1 MKKLYTL
8 LAILLI
14 STTNQAQVVISQ
26 VYGAGGNT
34 GATLNRDYVE
44 LFNRGTVAVDM
55 TGWSIQY
62 NSASGT
68 NAWLFNALPSGA
80 TIQPGSYYLIAFGSP
95 GTNGTALPTADF
107 DSTASGFL
115 ALSGSNGRL
124 ALVNFST
131 ALPAGCPT
139 GSGIIDVVGFGTG
152 NCYEGSAA
160 IPALTATTAGFR
172 INGGCTDTNNNS
184 TDFTTAT
191 PAPRNS
197 STAVNTCVLSVK
209 QNEISGLNV
218 YPNPVKNGTLYI
230 SSDSASAKSVE
241 IYDIL
246 GKQVLNAKTS
256 NNAVN
261 VSSLTSGSYIVKITE
276 EGKTDTKKL
285 IIQ

>member
-1 MKKLYTL
+1 MKKFY
-8 LAILLI
+8 ALLI
-14 STTNQAQVVISQ
+14 LTLFIGFSSNAQVVISQ
-26 VYGAGGNT
+26 VYGGGGNS
-34 GATLNRDYVE
+34 GATYTHDFIE
-44 LFNRGTVAVDM
+44 LFNRGSVAQDL
-55 TGWSIQY
+55 TGWSVQYASTSGTTWAVTNLGSFSLQPGQYYLIQEA
-62 NSASGT
+62 SQAAIGATLPTPDASGT
-68 NAWLFNALPSGA
+68 
-80 TIQPGSYYLIAFGSP
+80 
-95 GTNGTALPTADF
+95 
-107 DSTASGFL
+107 L
-115 ALSGSNGRL
+115 AMSGSTGKVI
-124 ALVNFST
+124 LVNVTT
-131 ALPAGCPT
+131 AQTGENPT
-139 GSGIIDVVGFGTG
+139 GSQIIDKVG
-152 NCYEGSAA
+152 YGSANGYE
-160 IPALTATTAGFR
+160 TTAMAVLSNTTSGQR
-172 INGGCTDTNNNS
+172 LNTGCTDTNNNS
-184 TDFTTAT
+184 TDFITRV
-191 PAPRNS
+191 PSPRNS

>member
-1 MKKLYTL
+1 MAVL
-8 LAILLI
+8 
-14 STTNQAQVVISQ
+14 SNTTSGQRL
-26 VYGAGGNT
+26 NT
-34 GATLNRDYVE
+34 
-44 LFNRGTVAVDM
+44 
-55 TGWSIQY
+55 
-62 NSASGT
+62 
-68 NAWLFNALPSGA
+68 
-80 TIQPGSYYLIAFGSP
+80 
-95 GTNGTALPTADF
+95 
-107 DSTASGFL
+107 
-115 ALSGSNGRL
+115 
-124 ALVNFST
+124 
-131 ALPAGCPT
+131 
-139 GSGIIDVVGFGTG
+139 
-152 NCYEGSAA
+152 
-160 IPALTATTAGFR
+160 
-172 INGGCTDTNNNS
+172 GCTDTNNNS

>member
-8 LAILLI
+8 LIITLFLGF
-14 STTNQAQVVISQ
+14 SSNAQVVISQ
-26 VYGAGGNT
+26 VYGGGGNS
-34 GATLNRDYVE
+34 GAKYTNDFIE
-44 LFNRGTVAVDM
+44 LFNRGSVAQDL
-55 TGWSIQY
+55 TGWSVQY
-62 NSASGT
+62 ASTSGT
-68 NAWLFNALPSGA
+68 TWAVTNLGSFSL
-80 TIQPGSYYLIAFGSP
+80 QPGQYCLVQGASEAAVGS
-95 GTNGTALPTADF
+95 ALPTPDVIGTLNLSATNGKVLLANVT
-107 DSTASGFL
+107 TAQNV
-115 ALSGSNGRL
+115 AN
-124 ALVNFST
+124 
-131 ALPAGCPT
+131 PT
-139 GSGIIDVVGFGTG
+139 GSQIIDKVG
-152 NCYEGSAA
+152 YGSANGYE
-160 IPALTATTAGFR
+160 TTAMAVLSNTKSGQR
-172 INGGCTDTNNNS
+172 LNTGCTDTNNNS

-256 NNAVN
+256 NNAIN
-261 VSSLTSGSYIVKITE
+261 VSNLKGGVYIVKITE
-276 EGKTDTKKL
+276 DGKTDTKKL

>member
-1 MKKLYTL
+1 GNWAITSLTGVTL
-8 LAILLI
+8 
-14 STTNQAQVVISQ
+14 
-26 VYGAGGNT
+26 
-34 GATLNRDYVE
+34 
-44 LFNRGTVAVDM
+44 
-55 TGWSIQY
+55 
-62 NSASGT
+62 
-68 NAWLFNALPSGA
+68 
-80 TIQPGSYYLIAFGSP
+80 QPGQYYLVQGASEAAVGI
-95 GTNGTALPTADF
+95 ALPTPDVIGTLTLSATNGKVLLANVT
-107 DSTASGFL
+107 TAQ
-115 ALSGSNGRL
+115 NG
-124 ALVNFST
+124 AN
-131 ALPAGCPT
+131 PT
-139 GSGIIDVVGFGTG
+139 GSQIIDKVG
-152 NCYEGSAA
+152 YGSANGYE
-160 IPALTATTAGFR
+160 TTAMVELSNTKSGQR
-172 INGGCTDTNNNS
+172 LNTGCTDTNNNS
-184 TDFTTAT
+184 TDFTRAT

>member
-1 MKKLYTL
+1 MKKFY
-8 LAILLI
+8 ALLI
-14 STTNQAQVVISQ
+14 LTLFIGFSSNAQVVISQ
-26 VYGAGGNT
+26 VYGGGGNS
-34 GATLNRDYVE
+34 GAKYTNDFIE
-44 LFNRGTVAVDM
+44 LFNRGSVAQDL
-55 TGWSIQY
+55 TGWSVQY
-62 NSASGT
+62 GSSNETGNWAITSLTGVT
-68 NAWLFNALPSGA
+68 L
-80 TIQPGSYYLIAFGSP
+80 QPGQYYLVQGASEAAVGS
-95 GTNGTALPTADF
+95 ALPTPDVIGTLNLSATNGKVLLANVT
-107 DSTASGFL
+107 TAQNV
-115 ALSGSNGRL
+115 AN
-124 ALVNFST
+124 
-131 ALPAGCPT
+131 PT
-139 GSGIIDVVGFGTG
+139 GSQIIDKVG
-152 NCYEGSAA
+152 YGSANGYE
-160 IPALTATTAGFR
+160 TTAMAVLSNTKSGQR
-172 INGGCTDTNNNS
+172 LNTGCTDTNNNS
-184 TDFTTAT
+184 TDFTRAT

>member
-1 MKKLYTL
+1 MKKFY
-8 LAILLI
+8 ALLI
-14 STTNQAQVVISQ
+14 LTLFIGFSSNAQVVISQ
-26 VYGAGGNT
+26 VYGGGGNS
-34 GATLNRDYVE
+34 GATYTHDFIE
-44 LFNRGTVAVDM
+44 LFNRGSVAQDL
-55 TGWSIQY
+55 TGWSVQYASTSGTTWAVTNLGSFSLQPGQYYLIQEA
-62 NSASGT
+62 SQAAIGATLPTPDASGT
-68 NAWLFNALPSGA
+68 
-80 TIQPGSYYLIAFGSP
+80 
-95 GTNGTALPTADF
+95 
-107 DSTASGFL
+107 L
-115 ALSGSNGRL
+115 AMSGSNGKVI
-124 ALVNFST
+124 LVNVTT
-131 ALPAGCPT
+131 AQTGENPT
-139 GSGIIDVVGFGTG
+139 GSQIIDKVG
-152 NCYEGSAA
+152 YGSANGYE
-160 IPALTATTAGFR
+160 TTAMAVLSNTKSGQR
-172 INGGCTDTNNNS
+172 LNTGCTDTNNNS